1 MFRHSV
7 KSRAITVDY
16 RHMRDS
22 GPHPEPDVI
31 ASYCRGQVNS
41 DLVVDIETHLKKDV
55 CVTFSLD
62 ELIRLINLDRRR
74 QVQKIRKGIPEY
86 HQNMPQ
92 GFPYENAVRGFLQQL
107 EESLK

>member
-1 MFRHSV
+1 MRGLPNGAVSIRCSATRV

-41 DLVVDIETHLKKDV
+41 DLVVDIETHLKQ
-55 CVTFSLD
+55 CPQC
-62 ELIRLINLDRRR
+62 RRAITV
-74 QVQKIRKGIPEY
+74 QVRREFAEEQKPLGRSGLS
-86 HQNMPQ
+86 
-92 GFPYENAVRGFLQQL
+92 AA
-107 EESLK
+107 